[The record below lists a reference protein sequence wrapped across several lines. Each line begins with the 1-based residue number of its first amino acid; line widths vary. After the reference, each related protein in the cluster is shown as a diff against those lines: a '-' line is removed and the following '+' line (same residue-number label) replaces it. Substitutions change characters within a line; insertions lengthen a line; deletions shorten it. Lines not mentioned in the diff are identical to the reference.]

1 MQNSRVLP
9 NALDAFDEIMARLRQ
24 GRPAVFLDYDG
35 TLTPIV
41 ERPEL
46 AVLAPAVRQTLREL
60 APCYPVT
67 IVSGR
72 GLDDV
77 RALVDLDQLTY
88 AGGHGFHIQ
97 GPAGSGLRHSVGE
110 SFRSVVDRAEAALRH
125 RLQAVSGSLV
135 ERKDLSVAIHFR
147 QVSSDARPT
156 VSAAVDTILEQL
168 AGPQGLRKTHGKCV
182 IELVPDIE
190 WHKGHAVRWVIDAL
204 ETKTGPVVPLYI
216 GDDVTD
222 ENAFG
227 ALAEQ
232 GVGIVVTDVPRDTA
246 ATYTLQDTDE
256 VHQLLRRLVGAAL

>member
-1 MQNSRVLP
+1 MGTSSSLS
-9 NALDAFDEIMARLRQ
+9 NALGAFDEVVARLQQ

-46 AVLAPAVRQTLREL
+46 AVLAPAVRQTLRDL

-110 SFRSVVDRAEAALRH
+110 SFRPVVDRAEAALRQ
-125 RLQAVSGSLV
+125 RLQGVSGSLV
-135 ERKDLSVAIHFR
+135 ERKDLSVTVHFR
-147 QVSSDARPT
+147 QVSSDAHPT
-156 VSAAVDTILEQL
+156 VFAAVDTTLEQL
-168 AGPQGLRKTHGKCV
+168 EGPHGLRKTHGKCV
-182 IELVPDIE
+182 VELVPDID

-227 ALAEQ
+227 ALPEN
-232 GVGIVVTDVPRDTA
+232 GVGIVVTDVARDTA
-246 ATYTLQDTDE
+246 AHYTLRDTE
-256 VHQLLRRLVGAAL
+256 QVHQLLRRLVVAVL